1 MNGGFDVALRV
12 AQALGIETY
21 GISCWDDARRKYAC
35 SMPKYLQRERLVHG
49 LEDVEASFLYKFLIP
64 GYLEQALR
72 HGSCPCDSKDPIPSY
87 QRLGINMEHFAALE
101 LNNAEF
107 LGDAV
112 LEIEVASWLF
122 RTYPDYS
129 PNKMVQSLLTTLH
142 T

>member
-1 MNGGFDVALRV
+1 MALKMSKPPSS
-12 AQALGIETY
+12 TNF
-21 GISCWDDARRKYAC
+21 
-35 SMPKYLQRERLVHG
+35 
-49 LEDVEASFLYKFLIP
+49 SFLAISNKLCDTEAVRLIQKTL
-64 GYLEQALR
+64 YRATNDWVL
-72 HGSCPCDSKDPIPSY
+72 I
-87 QRLGINMEHFAALE
+87 MEHFAALE